1 MAKNIDE
8 IISYTPAEL
17 RVGKE
22 TYVSLYAY
30 DPLSNKLK
38 RKRYKLNHIVSPA
51 ERKRYGRELCAR
63 LNEQLRNGWNPFI
76 EADSG
81 KGYAK
86 FEEAVTDWI
95 RRQERLMRDGV
106 TREATYVEYASK
118 VRNLLKYNRNQ
129 RIPIVYIYQMD
140 ARFLNDFLDYIY
152 IDRGNTAKTY
162 NNYIRVISVMC
173 KFFLARGYISTD
185 PCAQIKSISRNRLP
199 QKERNVISSADLR
212 KIYEYLSEHNRHFL
226 LACYLEYYCFVR
238 PKELS
243 MLLVGDISYKS
254 RTILIR
260 KEVAKNRKEEIT
272 TMPEVVINMLI
283 DLDILSHPDNYYIFS
298 NNFMPGRERRSE
310 KTFRDEWLKMRR
322 KLKLPENY
330 QFYSLKDSGVTDML
344 ERNIPAIAVRNQARH
359 SSVSV
364 TEIYTQRR
372 ERKANDEIAKFEGN
386 F

>member
-30 DPLSNKLK
+30 DPLSNKLR
-38 RKRYKLNHIVSPA
+38 RKRYKLNHIESPA

-76 EADSG
+76 ETDSG

-95 RRQERLMRDGV
+95 RRQERLMKDGV

-140 ARFLNDFLDYIY
+140 ASFLNDFLDYIY

-173 KFFLARGYISTD
+173 KFFLSRGYISTD

-260 KEVAKNRKEEIT
+260 KEVAKNRKEEIA
-272 TMPEVVINMLI
+272 TMPEVVIRMLI
-283 DLDILSHPDNYYIFS
+283 DLDIHAHPDNFYIFS
-298 NNFMPGRERRSE
+298 YNFMPGRDRRSE

-344 ERNIPAIAVRNQARH
+344 EKNIPAIAVRNQARH

-372 ERKANDEIAKFEGN
+372 ERKANEEIAKFEGN

>member
-272 TMPEVVINMLI
+272 TMPEVVIRMLI
-283 DLDILSHPDNYYIFS
+283 DLDIHSHPDNYYIFS
-298 NNFMPGRERRSE
+298 DNFMPGRDRRSE

>member
-1 MAKNIDE
+1 MK
-8 IISYTPAEL
+8 
-17 RVGKE
+17 
-22 TYVSLYAY
+22 
-30 DPLSNKLK
+30 
-38 RKRYKLNHIVSPA
+38 
-51 ERKRYGRELCAR
+51 
-63 LNEQLRNGWNPFI
+63 
-76 EADSG
+76 
-81 KGYAK
+81 
-86 FEEAVTDWI
+86 
-95 RRQERLMRDGV
+95 DGV

-140 ARFLNDFLDYIY
+140 ASFLNDFLDYIY

-173 KFFLARGYISTD
+173 KFFLSRGYISTD

-272 TMPEVVINMLI
+272 TMPEVVIRMLI
-283 DLDILSHPDNYYIFS
+283 DLDIHTHPDNYYIFS
-298 NNFMPGRERRSE
+298 ENFMPGRDRRSE

-372 ERKANDEIAKFEGN
+372 ERKANEEIAKFEGN

>member
-283 DLDILSHPDNYYIFS
+283 DLDIHSHPDNYYIFS

>member
-30 DPLSNKLK
+30 DPLSNKLR
-38 RKRYKLNHIVSPA
+38 RKRYKLNHIESPA

-76 EADSG
+76 ETDSG

-95 RRQERLMRDGV
+95 RRQERLMKDGV

-140 ARFLNDFLDYIY
+140 ASFLNDFLDYIY

-173 KFFLARGYISTD
+173 KFFLSRGYISTD

-272 TMPEVVINMLI
+272 TMPEVVIRMLI
-283 DLDILSHPDNYYIFS
+283 DLDIHTHPDNYYIFS
-298 NNFMPGRERRSE
+298 ENFMPGRDRRSE

-344 ERNIPAIAVRNQARH
+344 EKNIPAIAVRNQARH

-372 ERKANDEIAKFEGN
+372 ERRANEEIAKFEGN

>member
-30 DPLSNKLK
+30 DPLSNKLR
-38 RKRYKLNHIVSPA
+38 RKRYKLNHIESPA

-140 ARFLNDFLDYIY
+140 ASFLNDFLDYIY

-272 TMPEVVINMLI
+272 TMPEVVIRMLI
-283 DLDILSHPDNYYIFS
+283 DLDIHSHPDNFYIFS
-298 NNFMPGRERRSE
+298 ENFMPGRDRRSE

-372 ERKANDEIAKFEGN
+372 ERRANEEIAKFEGN

>member
-30 DPLSNKLK
+30 DPLSNKLR
-38 RKRYKLNHIVSPA
+38 RKRYKLNHIESSA

-76 EADSG
+76 ETDSG

-95 RRQERLMRDGV
+95 RRQERLMKDGV

-129 RIPIVYIYQMD
+129 CIPIVYIYQMD
-140 ARFLNDFLDYIY
+140 ASFLNDFLDYIY

-243 MLLVGDISYKS
+243 MLLIGDISYKS

-272 TMPEVVINMLI
+272 TMPEVVIRMLI
-283 DLDILSHPDNYYIFS
+283 DLDIHAHPDNYYIFS
-298 NNFMPGRERRSE
+298 DNFMPGRDRRSE

-344 ERNIPAIAVRNQARH
+344 EKNIPAIAVRNQARH

-372 ERKANDEIAKFEGN
+372 ERKANEEIAKFEGN

>member
-1 MAKNIDE
+1 MAKNIDK

-30 DPLSNKLK
+30 DPLSNKLR
-38 RKRYKLNHIVSPA
+38 RKRYKLNHIESPA

-86 FEEAVTDWI
+86 FEEAATDWI
-95 RRQERLMRDGV
+95 RRQERLMKDGV

-118 VRNLLKYNRNQ
+118 VRNLVKYNRNQ
-129 RIPIVYIYQMD
+129 RIPILYIYQMD
-140 ARFLNDFLDYIY
+140 ASFLNDFLDYIY

-272 TMPEVVINMLI
+272 TMPEVVIRMLI
-283 DLDILSHPDNYYIFS
+283 DLDIHTHPDNYYIFS
-298 NNFMPGRERRSE
+298 DNFMPGRDRRSE

-344 ERNIPAIAVRNQARH
+344 EKNIPAIAVRNQARH

-372 ERKANDEIAKFEGN
+372 ERRANEEIAKFEGN

>member
-30 DPLSNKLK
+30 DPLSNKLR
-38 RKRYKLNHIVSPA
+38 RKRYKLNHIESPA

-95 RRQERLMRDGV
+95 RRQERLMKDGV

-140 ARFLNDFLDYIY
+140 ASFLNDFLDYIY

-272 TMPEVVINMLI
+272 TMPEVVIRMLI
-283 DLDILSHPDNYYIFS
+283 DLDIHAHPDNYYIFS
-298 NNFMPGRERRSE
+298 DNFMPGRDRRSE

-372 ERKANDEIAKFEGN
+372 ERKANEEIAKFEGN

>member
-30 DPLSNKLK
+30 DPLSNKLR
-38 RKRYKLNHIVSPA
+38 RKRYKLNHIESPA

-95 RRQERLMRDGV
+95 RRQERLMKDGV

-140 ARFLNDFLDYIY
+140 ASFLNDFLDYIY

-173 KFFLARGYISTD
+173 KFFLSRGYISTD

-272 TMPEVVINMLI
+272 TMPEVVIRMLI
-283 DLDILSHPDNYYIFS
+283 DLDIHSHPDNYYIFS
-298 NNFMPGRERRSE
+298 DNFMPGRDRRSE

-372 ERKANDEIAKFEGN
+372 ERKANEEIAKFEGN

>member
-30 DPLSNKLK
+30 DPLSNKLR
-38 RKRYKLNHIVSPA
+38 RKRYKLNHIESPA
-51 ERKRYGRELCAR
+51 DRKRYGRELCAR

-95 RRQERLMRDGV
+95 RRQERLMKDGV

-140 ARFLNDFLDYIY
+140 ASFLNDFLDYIY

-272 TMPEVVINMLI
+272 TMPEVVIRMLI
-283 DLDILSHPDNYYIFS
+283 DLDIHAHPDNYYIFS
-298 NNFMPGRERRSE
+298 DNFMPGRDRRSE

-372 ERKANDEIAKFEGN
+372 ERKANEEIAKFEGN

>member
-30 DPLSNKLK
+30 DPLSNKLR
-38 RKRYKLNHIVSPA
+38 RKRYKLNHIESPA

-76 EADSG
+76 ETDSG

-95 RRQERLMRDGV
+95 RRQERLMKDGV

-140 ARFLNDFLDYIY
+140 ASFLNDFLDYIY

-243 MLLVGDISYKS
+243 MLLIGDISYKS

-272 TMPEVVINMLI
+272 TMPEVVIRMLI
-283 DLDILSHPDNYYIFS
+283 DLDIHAHPDNYYIFS
-298 NNFMPGRERRSE
+298 DNFMPGRDRRSE

-344 ERNIPAIAVRNQARH
+344 EKNIPAIAVRNQARH

-372 ERKANDEIAKFEGN
+372 ERRANEEIAKFEGN

>member
-30 DPLSNKLK
+30 DPLSNKLR
-38 RKRYKLNHIVSPA
+38 RKRYKLNHIESPA

-76 EADSG
+76 ETDSG

-95 RRQERLMRDGV
+95 RRQERLMKDGV

-140 ARFLNDFLDYIY
+140 ASFLNDFLDYIY

-173 KFFLARGYISTD
+173 KFFLSRGYISTD

-272 TMPEVVINMLI
+272 TMPEVVIRMLI
-283 DLDILSHPDNYYIFS
+283 DLDIHTHPDNYYIFS
-298 NNFMPGRERRSE
+298 ENFMPGRDRRSE

-372 ERKANDEIAKFEGN
+372 ERKANEEIAKFEGN